1 MVLVIALVG
10 AALSG
15 AVAWRETQRY
25 KQEHG
30 ELFFAIEP
38 KLATGGATFVAAVI
52 GWIASPI
59 VLGFLVGY
67 ALYREALLFEDDQF
81 DGALDVPARM
91 WAGVGFVVGFFGAL
105 FTSTLLWG
113 GICAFLLLAGAYYFA
128 WKKTR
133 ALAAHRDALLAHNSA
148 LVAENTKLKE
158 VAKKPQTRTL
168 ESFERRRETQAA
180 VAKAAWTAPANDG
193 DLLPRAR

>member
-38 KLATGGATFVAAVI
+38 KLATAGVAFVAAVI

-67 ALYREALLFEDDQF
+67 ALYREALPEAIVGPSDDLLRG
-81 DGALDVPARM
+81 GALERH
-91 WAGVGFVVGFFGAL
+91 AGVLRQMDQAVRGVVQVFQRRVVVVQERQC
-105 FTSTLLWG
+105 SW
-113 GICAFLLLAGAYYFA
+113 
-128 WKKTR
+128 R
-133 ALAAHRDALLAHNSA
+133 RDVAHRGVHRVS
-148 LVAENTKLKE
+148 
-158 VAKKPQTRTL
+158 
-168 ESFERRRETQAA
+168 S
-180 VAKAAWTAPANDG
+180 G
-193 DLLPRAR
+193 S

>member
-1 MVLVIALVG
+1 MVLVVALVG

-38 KLATGGATFVAAVI
+38 KLATAGVAFVAAVI

-105 FTSTLLWG
+105 FTW
-113 GICAFLLLAGAYYFA
+113 I
-128 WKKTR
+128 
-133 ALAAHRDALLAHNSA
+133 HALLRG
-148 LVAENTKLKE
+148 
-158 VAKKPQTRTL
+158 KK
-168 ESFERRRETQAA
+168 
-180 VAKAAWTAPANDG
+180 APANPWGGNTLEWYTASPPPHDNFARQPEVSDPYQVERWRWDEPTKQFVLRE
-193 DLLPRAR
+193 DLPAAGAVAHRH